1 MIFAYEYCWFDFFFQ
16 QRIVIL
22 IKCGCTACFTNL
34 QVFPS
39 FYITGL
45 FFNACLFF
53 SFLFQASVSR
63 QGDIYIFVLRTT
75 AIAPFV
81 SLDVGNIKGRFS
93 DNGFLMTKKKKVI
106 VFYAWE
112 PTSVKELEESLTL
125 TSLVD
130 VV

>member
-1 MIFAYEYCWFDFFFQ
+1 MHI
-16 QRIVIL
+16 
-22 IKCGCTACFTNL
+22 
-34 QVFPS
+34 
-39 FYITGL
+39 
-45 FFNACLFF
+45 F

-63 QGDIYIFVLRTT
+63 QHNIYIFVLRTT

-81 SLDVGNIKGRFS
+81 YLDVGNIKGRFS

-112 PTSVKELEESLTL
+112 PTSVKELEKSLIL